1 MEKMN
6 VRLPIDVVRRL
17 DDVAARTGK
26 RKSDIVREALCR
38 YISEERRS
46 VVGGSE
52 GRSEET
58 LQAKG
63 RVRRPSR

>member
-26 RKSDIVREALCR
+26 RKSDIVREALRR

-46 VVGGSE
+46 VVGG
-52 GRSEET
+52 SEET